1 MIANRV
7 PAPDGRWLALDAR
20 TIKLDQR
27 TLSALYHANLR
38 SELTRR
44 LGVRWYPPE
53 HGIAEIADFDAA
65 VLAEFSQ
72 RSNDV
77 QRRLDEKL
85 SRFRKDLERDP
96 TANERWK
103 LEREAV
109 VDSRPAKPHNPTPA
123 ELRQEWHER
132 TRALGRDPERLV
144 KTVVGRQ
151 HGIGGID
158 SGTAGLLVEEAL
170 GSLSERQSTWR
181 PAELVRE
188 LAAAVPTTVTVDS
201 EQLTD
206 FLQRLA
212 DHAADTRCVDISR
225 PVPTGGSLR
234 RDGRPISEAAVD
246 RTLTTQDILD
256 EEEQLIAWA
265 DRRQKGESVRTL
277 ARDTGYARSS
287 PQHRRRRWLRSPVV
301 ELGADRRSGRYR
313 QDHHAR
319 LRRRPPPHPRPP
331 SIRSGAHRRGSR
343 SAGHRD
349 RHDRRHP
356 GQAAHR
362 ASPSSATRHRLRPT
376 NRDHRDRR
384 RSRHRPN
391 TQTGRADPAR
401 RPAELAGRSGRG
413 PPPVLSGGTGRHVR
427 PPRRHVWRH
436 RTRPGPPFPPP
447 LGTPSQPPT
456 PYRRLRR
463 PRRIRDAGTPP
474 RRHPRTDG
482 NRSHQRLATGPAA
495 GARPWR

>member
-1 MIANRV
+1 MAGHDPATGRDLGRRFGDGSVRGYDATFSAPKSVSVLFGLGEPEVRRQVVEAHECAVRAVLGWVETRAHTRMRYHRHIMCVDAEGIVVGVFRQHTSRKLGAQLHTHAVIANRV

-151 HGIGGID
+151 HGIGGFD
-158 SGTAGLLVEEAL
+158 SGTAG
-170 GSLSERQSTWR
+170 
-181 PAELVRE
+181 PA
-188 LAAAVPTTVTVDS
+188 
-201 EQLTD
+201 
-206 FLQRLA
+206 
-212 DHAADTRCVDISR
+212 
-225 PVPTGGSLR
+225 G
-234 RDGRPISEAAVD
+234 
-246 RTLTTQDILD
+246 
-256 EEEQLIAWA
+256 
-265 DRRQKGESVRTL
+265 
-277 ARDTGYARSS
+277 
-287 PQHRRRRWLRSPVV
+287 
-301 ELGADRRSGRYR
+301 
-313 QDHHAR
+313 
-319 LRRRPPPHPRPP
+319 
-331 SIRSGAHRRGSR
+331 
-343 SAGHRD
+343 
-349 RHDRRHP
+349 
-356 GQAAHR
+356 
-362 ASPSSATRHRLRPT
+362 
-376 NRDHRDRR
+376 
-384 RSRHRPN
+384 
-391 TQTGRADPAR
+391 
-401 RPAELAGRSGRG
+401 GRG
-413 PPPVLSGGTGRHVR
+413 P
-427 PPRRHVWRH
+427 
-436 RTRPGPPFPPP
+436 
-447 LGTPSQPPT
+447 
-456 PYRRLRR
+456 RLVE
-463 PRRIRDAGTPP
+463 
-474 RRHPRTDG
+474 
-482 NRSHQRLATGPAA
+482 
-495 GARPWR
+495 